1 MNPDNIDA
9 YEATNRV
16 KGFVKVSLMNENVA
30 VLEAD
35 EEGLYFL
42 CQFITAEILNDSEN
56 EYFIHTHSARS
67 RYCYV

>member
-42 CQFITAEILNDSEN
+42 CQFITGK
-56 EYFIHTHSARS
+56 Y
-67 RYCYV
+67 